1 MSVQSDCE
9 MMSLR
14 AMEEYSKKHHL
25 TGDEAIKLFH
35 KYQVYEKIM
44 IQHEYLHQVSTEEVL
59 EYVEKI
65 ITEGSKELVVYHGSC
80 FDFDEVDLSKS
91 HNRRDFG
98 KGFIQPY

>member
-44 IQHEYLHQVSTEEVL
+44 KEYNQNFTVMRVFDALLQG
-59 EYVEKI
+59 KI
-65 ITEGSKELVVYHGSC
+65 ERGEIKL
-80 FDFDEVDLSKS
+80 
-91 HNRRDFG
+91 
-98 KGFIQPY
+98 

>member
-9 MMSLR
+9 MMSVDI
-14 AMEEYSKKHHL
+14 MEIYAEKHHL

-59 EYVEKI
+59 EFVEKI
-65 ITEGSKELVVYHGSC
+65 ITVNPIIAGTLARV
-80 FDFDEVDLSKS
+80 
-91 HNRRDFG
+91 
-98 KGFIQPY
+98 FIQPY